1 MKKLAVALLLGALTI
16 PVTFAAP
23 QGSSPTQTESKGK
36 KKHSKKK
43 AEKKPETK

>member
-1 MKKLAVALLLGALTI
+1 MKKLAVALLLGALTV

-23 QGSSPTQTESKGK
+23 QTGSTTETKTK

-43 AEKKPETK
+43 ADKKAEPTK

>member
-1 MKKLAVALLLGALTI
+1 MNKLAIALLLGALTV

-23 QGSSPTQTESKGK
+23 QAGSPTTESKK

-43 AEKKPETK
+43 ADKKAEPTK